1 MSKNFKDSQKS
12 KRPLRALIK
21 FLKDSFFIWG
31 VIYLSYLAYRWFKN
45 EEVSILFEVI
55 IGGVVYLV
63 YRVCKRNYKK
73 RKNDDT
79 IKGDDK
85 KWVNTLKNL
94 KN

>member
-1 MSKNFKDSQKS
+1 MSKNFKDFQKS

-31 VIYLSYLAYRWFKN
+31 VIYLSYLAYRWFKKGQ
-45 EEVSILFEVI
+45 EPILLDVILFC
-55 IGGVVYLV
+55 VVYLV
-63 YRVCKRNYKK
+63 HRFCKRIYIK

-85 KWVNTLKNL
+85 NE
-94 KN
+94 